1 MSKLNLFKQPIEKE
15 TLDDWAKIATDVAK
29 VAILAIPVI
38 LYGNDPT
45 YLKLFNT
52 LLLSIGAYASL
63 QSGRIIRQY
72 KQRQEA
78 QQ

>member
-1 MSKLNLFKQPIEKE
+1 MLNLFKRPIEKDI
-15 TLDDWAKIATDVAK
+15 LDDQAKIATDIAK

-38 LYGNDPT
+38 LYGNDPL
-45 YLKLFNT
+45 YLKLSNT
-52 LLLSIGAYASL
+52 VLLAIGVYASL

-72 KQRQEA
+72 KQKQEK